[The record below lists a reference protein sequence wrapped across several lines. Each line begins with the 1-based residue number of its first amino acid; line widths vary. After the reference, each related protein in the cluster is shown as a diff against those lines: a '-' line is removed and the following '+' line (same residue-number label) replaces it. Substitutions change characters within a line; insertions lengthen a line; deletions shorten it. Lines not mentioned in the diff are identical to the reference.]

1 VAHPYNPSYSRGK
14 DQEDRGSKSAWA
26 NSPIRLSQKTLHK
39 KGLEW
44 LKVWALSSSPSTKKK
59 KKKER
64 NLWSTNFLE
73 VCIILHLQNRNS

>member
-64 NLWSTNFLE
+64 KKENCTIDMQLIG
-73 VCIILHLQNRNS
+73 CIVL